1 MPELSPELQATILGW
16 AASIAKALVL
26 LIIVWIVAGW
36 ARRGATKGF
45 EKANFDVTLSKF
57 FSSLIRWA
65 ILLLGILAILGIFGV
80 ETTSFAAVLAGAGLA
95 IGMAFSG
102 TLGSF
107 AAGVM
112 LLAFRPFKVG
122 DVVTVAGVT
131 GKVDQIGIFTTTLD
145 TPDNRRFILP
155 NGNIT
160 GQTIENISH
169 HAVRRADV
177 SVGTD
182 YSADVDRT
190 RAVLERVAHELPGRL
205 QNKDPQVALVELGA
219 SSVDWQVR
227 IWVDAADFWPLKE
240 AATRAIK
247 VALDEAGIG
256 IPFPQMDV
264 HLDQPSPIPVGTM

>member
-1 MPELSPELQATILGW
+1 
-16 AASIAKALVL
+16 V
-26 LIIVWIVAGW
+26 
-36 ARRGATKGF
+36 
-45 EKANFDVTLSKF
+45 
-57 FSSLIRWA
+57 
-65 ILLLGILAILGIFGV
+65 LGIFGV

-131 GKVDQIGIFTTTLD
+131 GKVDQVGIFSTTLD
-145 TPDNRRFILP
+145 TPDNRRFIIP
-155 NGNIT
+155 NASIT
-160 GQTIENISH
+160 GSTIENISH
-169 HAVRRADV
+169 HPVRRADV

-182 YSADVDRT
+182 YSADVDQT
-190 RAVLERVAHELPGRL
+190 RAVLERVANELPGRL
-205 QNKDPQVALVELGA
+205 QDKDPQVVLVELGA

-227 IWVDAADFWPLKE
+227 IWVDAADFWAVKE
-240 AATRAIK
+240 AATRAVK

-264 HLDQPSPIPVGTM
+264 HLDQPAPIPVGTM

>member
-1 MPELSPELQATILGW
+1 MPELSPELQATIMGW
-16 AASIAKALVL
+16 AASIAKALIL
-26 LIIVWIVAGW
+26 LVVVWIVAGW
-36 ARRGATKGF
+36 ARRGATKAF
-45 EKANFDVTLSKF
+45 EKASFDITLSKF
-57 FSSLIRWA
+57 ISSLVRWA
-65 ILLLGILAILGIFGV
+65 ILLLGVLAVLGIFGV

-112 LLAFRPFKVG
+112 LLAFRPFKIG

-155 NGNIT
+155 NGSIT
-160 GQTIENISH
+160 GSTIENISH
-169 HAVRRADV
+169 HPVRRADV

-190 RAVLERVAHELPGRL
+190 REVLEKVAHELPGRL
-205 QNKDPQVALVELGA
+205 EDRDPQVALVELGA

-227 IWVDAADFWPLKE
+227 IWVKAEDFWGVKE
-240 AATRAIK
+240 AATRAVK

-264 HLDQPSPIPVGTM
+264 HLEATSATPVGAV

>member
-1 MPELSPELQATILGW
+1 MPELTPELQATILGW
-16 AASIAKALVL
+16 AANIAKALLFFVV
-26 LIIVWIVAGW
+26 VWIVAGW
-36 ARRGATKGF
+36 AGRGATRAFK
-45 EKANFDVTLSKF
+45 KASFDVTLSKF
-57 FSSLIRWA
+57 FSSIIRWA
-65 ILLLGILAILGIFGV
+65 ILLMGALAVLGIFGV
-80 ETTSFAAVLAGAGLA
+80 QTTSFAAVLAGAGLA

-131 GKVDQIGIFTTTLD
+131 GKVDAIGIFTTTLD
-145 TPDNRRFILP
+145 TPDNRRLILP
-155 NGNIT
+155 NGSVF

-169 HAVRRADV
+169 HSVRRADV

-182 YSADVDRT
+182 YAADVDRT
-190 RAVLERVAHELPGRL
+190 REVLERAARAVPGRL
-205 QNKDPQVALVELGA
+205 EDRDPQIVLAELGA

-227 IWVDAADFWPLKE
+227 VWVSSDNFWPVKE
-240 AATRAIK
+240 ATTRAVK

-256 IPFPQMDV
+256 IPFPQVDV
-264 HLDQPSPIPVGTM
+264 HFDQPAPTPAGAV

>member
-1 MPELSPELQATILGW
+1 MPELSPEMQATVWGW

-26 LIIVWIVAGW
+26 LIVVWIAAGW
-36 ARRGATKGF
+36 AGRGATKGF
-45 EKANFDVTLSKF
+45 EKAKFDVTLSKF
-57 FSSLIRWA
+57 FASLIRWT
-65 ILLLGILAILGIFGV
+65 ILLLGVLAILGIFGV

-95 IGMAFSG
+95 VGMAFSG

-131 GKVDQIGIFTTTLD
+131 GKVNEIGIFTTTLD

-155 NGNIT
+155 NGTIT
-160 GQTIENISH
+160 GTTIENISH
-169 HAVRRADV
+169 HAIRRADV

-190 RAVLERVAHELPGRL
+190 RAVLEKVANELPGRL
-205 QNKDPQVALVELGA
+205 QDKDPQVVLVELGA
-219 SSVDWQVR
+219 SPV
-227 IWVDAADFWPLKE
+227 KE
-240 AATRAIK
+240 AATRAVK
-247 VALDEAGIG
+247 VALDEADIG

-264 HLDQPSPIPVGTM
+264 HLDQPSPVPVGSM

>member
-1 MPELSPELQATILGW
+1 MSEINPEMQAMIMGW
-16 AASIAKALVL
+16 VVSIAKALVL
-26 LIIVWIVAGW
+26 LVVVWIAAGW
-36 ARRGATKGF
+36 ARRVMVKGF
-45 EKANFDVTLSKF
+45 EKAEFDVTLSKF
-57 FSSLIRWA
+57 ISSITRWV
-65 ILLLGILAILGIFGV
+65 ILLFGVLAVLGLFGV
-80 ETTSFAAVLAGAGLA
+80 ETTSFAALVAGAGLA

-122 DVVTVAGVT
+122 DVVTVAGTT

-155 NGNIT
+155 NSNVF

-169 HAVRRADV
+169 HSVRRADV

-190 RAVLERVAHELPGRL
+190 REVLEAAARGVPDRL
-205 QNKDPQVALVELGA
+205 QDRDPQVALIELGA

-227 IWVDAADFWPLKE
+227 IWVDAANLWPVKE
-240 AATRAIK
+240 AATRAVKI
-247 VALDEAGIG
+247 ALDDAGIG

-264 HLDQPSPIPVGTM
+264 HLDQTKTGA